1 MKFEHGRLGFFPTAC
16 LLILASAVLGSTLD
30 GPDSHPVGLNS
41 QGRQPASISQRAP
54 SSVLIENLTWVEAE
68 KALKSYDVVLIAL
81 GARSKE
87 HGPHLPLDTDFI
99 MAEYLRD
106 QVIKQ
111 VSVAVLPT
119 IEYGYYPAFLE
130 YPGSISIGRETFK
143 NCDNPVN
150 VELMIALNH
159 EFAADYGKEFREVS
173 KQEAKDIIKDCH
185 EKGLLHTII
194 KCRQDFYALC
204 NCCRCCCVPLRLSKD
219 YGIGKALTR
228 DKTIVKQFRESLE
241 GCKTAGK

>member
-1 MKFEHGRLGFFPTAC
+1 MHHTLKLYNRNRPFVLRAYIFFAKWTRLPIIGGLVRRVANLWGVNMT
-16 LLILASAVLGSTLD
+16 SAYALNLNEAYTIVDAAG
-30 GPDSHPVGLNS
+30 GL
-41 QGRQPASISQRAP
+41 
-54 SSVLIENLTWVEAE
+54 
-68 KALKSYDVVLIAL
+68 AL
-81 GARSKE
+81 G
-87 HGPHLPLDTDFI
+87 PCTC
-99 MAEYLRD
+99 
-106 QVIKQ
+106 
-111 VSVAVLPT
+111 
-119 IEYGYYPAFLE
+119 
-130 YPGSISIGRETFK
+130 RETFK